1 LSETSTIVFSLFPRS
16 ADPMLATWRS
26 FCAEVVAAGQ
36 RAVLTTGTT
45 GTAPDVAG
53 ARRDDDRPFAGAQRD
68 DDRPFAG
75 ARRPDERPLAEGRTL
90 GIWRLLATNNREI
103 ARSAHEY
110 TSRVEALAE
119 VTRICDHADD
129 LIAIP
134 VVGVQ
139 RANRGWVATLY
150 GETVMTGSRWY
161 ESTSTSTGAS
171 ADALQALRT
180 AVVSDS
186 VRVIVPAGSR
196 GRSTA
201 SLHATMA
208 SVW

>member
-1 LSETSTIVFSLFPRS
+1 
-16 ADPMLATWRS
+16 MLATWRS
-26 FCAEVVAAGQ
+26 FCAEVLAAGQ
-36 RAVLTTGTT
+36 RATLAAGSP
-45 GTAPDVAG
+45 PDIAG
-53 ARRDDDRPFAGAQRD
+53 ARGAE
-68 DDRPFAG
+68 G
-75 ARRPDERPLAEGRTL
+75 RPLADGRTL

-103 ARSAHEY
+103 ARSAREY
-110 TSRVEALAE
+110 TSRVEALAD
-119 VTRICDHADD
+119 VTWIRDHADD
-129 LIAIP
+129 LVAIP

-139 RANRGWVATLY
+139 RANRGWVAMLH

-196 GRSTA
+196 GRATA

-208 SVW
+208 SGW

>member
-1 LSETSTIVFSLFPRS
+1 MSETSTIVFSLFPRS

-26 FCAEVVAAGQ
+26 FCADVLAAGQ
-36 RAVLTTGTT
+36 RATFAAETT
-45 GTAPDVAG
+45 PDVAG
-53 ARRDDDRPFAGAQRD
+53 AARSVPDVAGAPTPATR
-68 DDRPFAG
+68 A
-75 ARRPDERPLAEGRTL
+75 LADGRTL

-110 TSRVEALAE
+110 SSRVEAVAE
-119 VTRICDHADD
+119 VTWIREHAAD
-129 LIAIP
+129 LVAIP

-139 RANRGWVATLY
+139 RANRGWIATLY

-171 ADALQALRT
+171 HDALQALRT
-180 AVVSDS
+180 AVVSES

-196 GRSTA
+196 ARGSA
-201 SLHATMA
+201 VVHATMA

>member
-1 LSETSTIVFSLFPRS
+1 MRRLQFYARVLARIPGGILSETSTIVFSLFPRA

-36 RAVLTTGTT
+36 RAVLTAGATGPV
-45 GTAPDVAG
+45 PDLAG
-53 ARRDDDRPFAGAQRD
+53 ARVPND
-68 DDRPFAG
+68 
-75 ARRPDERPLAEGRTL
+75 RPLADGRTL

-119 VTRICDHADD
+119 VTWIRDHADD
-129 LIAIP
+129 LVAIP

-171 ADALQALRT
+171 TDALQALRS

-196 GRSTA
+196 GGRSTA
-201 SLHATMA
+201 SAYATMA
-208 SVW
+208 SSW